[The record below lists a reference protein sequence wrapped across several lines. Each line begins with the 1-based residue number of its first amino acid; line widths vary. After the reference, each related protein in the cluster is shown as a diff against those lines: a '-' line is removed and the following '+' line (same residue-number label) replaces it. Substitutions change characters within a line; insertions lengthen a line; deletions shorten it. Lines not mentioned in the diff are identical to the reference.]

1 LNIAV
6 LNYTSS
12 HKIEFISQ
20 NKTDYVLYL
29 KKKC

>member
-12 HKIEFISQ
+12 HKIEFVSQ
-20 NKTDYVLYL
+20 NMIDRVYI
-29 KKKC
+29 